1 MDFEDVRN
9 IRIKEKE
16 NSSLS
21 DIPKNFFQEVS
32 RLIDNLENPKKTKNT
47 VAMVKD
53 IFKRREQK
61 IARSALRAARTDEK
75 RIENVT
81 KKEKELYKNLVED
94 FTTHRDRLKRV
105 KNSENLEENKTNKNK
120 EEKKEYLVR
129 TLERVPKFT
138 GSESSEHGPYEPN
151 QIVKMPRKEAKIL
164 LKKEL
169 VEEVEK

>member
-21 DIPKNFFQEVS
+21 EIPENFFQEVS
-32 RLIDNLENPKKTKNT
+32 KLVDDLENPKKTKNT
-47 VAMVKD
+47 VSMIKD

-61 IARSALRAARTDEK
+61 VARSALRAARTEEK
-75 RIENVT
+75 RVENVT
-81 KKEKELYKNLVED
+81 DEEKELYDNLVND
-94 FTTHRDRLKRV
+94 FTSHRTVLKRMI
-105 KNSENLEENKTNKNK
+105 NSDHPEENKTNKNK

-129 TLERVPKFT
+129 TLERIPKFT
-138 GSESSEHGPYEPN
+138 DSESNEHGPYDPN